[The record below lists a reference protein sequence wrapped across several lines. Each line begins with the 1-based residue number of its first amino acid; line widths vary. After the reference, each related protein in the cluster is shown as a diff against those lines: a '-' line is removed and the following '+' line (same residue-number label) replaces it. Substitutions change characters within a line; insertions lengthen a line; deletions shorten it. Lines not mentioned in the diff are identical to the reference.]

1 MYTIKAQM
9 KRLLYRLKRQYGDRM
24 YLYQVTS
31 SSNNV
36 KTGEIVMDYNV
47 YKIKRGIPLP
57 KQLMRKFAYDLT
69 FLAANKNFQYGA
81 YYDMGIRDYIIE
93 TKDLPRAVRDTVKV
107 DLQWHL
113 IYQHKR
119 YNLKEVNSYADG
131 LAMYIVAKQTVQQLP
146 FEWHNKEV
154 SAQIEFFEEVEGTV

>member
-9 KRLLYRLKRQYGDRM
+9 KRLLYRLKRQYGDLM
-24 YLYQVTS
+24 YLYQVIS

-36 KTGEIVMDYNV
+36 KTGVIEMDYNV

-57 KQLMRKFAYDLT
+57 KQLSRKFAYDLT

-81 YYDMGIRDYIIE
+81 YYDMGIRDFILE
-93 TKDLPRAVRDTVKV
+93 TKDLPRVIRNSVKV

-113 IYQHKR
+113 MYQHKR

-131 LAMYIVAKQTVQQLP
+131 LAMYIVGNETVQQLP

-154 SAQIEFFEEVEGTV
+154 SAQIEFFQEAEGTV